1 MAVEK
6 NAELCNSVRIEQ
18 RVEGGGAIKGMEDR
32 GGRREWESIGG
43 EAVDGRRRDKR
54 KLHGNKEMDGGGR
67 SGCRV
72 PKKKKKMLQPCW
84 GVTAGQMTWGGE
96 SSLRSLQR
104 GEVALL
110 QCGV

>member
-1 MAVEK
+1 MEK
-6 NAELCNSVRIEQ
+6 NAELCNFMRIEQ

-54 KLHGNKEMDGGGR
+54 KLNGNKETDGGGR

-72 PKKKKKMLQPCW
+72 PKKKKNAAAVLGCDS
-84 GVTAGQMTWGGE
+84 GTDDVGGE